1 MKIIYKKS
9 TITFFPLLLFSLL
22 ILFLPRYLAGF
33 KLGYINGKVIDS
45 FTYKPIKGALVTMND
60 TVVITDENG
69 MFSMKT
75 VSDKVAVRAYGY
87 MRTEQP
93 IGKPSLFTPFVTSPI
108 VVKLVPFTPKGLYL
122 SFYGIGSKILR
133 TSALDLIKKTEL
145 NTLVIDVKGDRG
157 MIMYKSSIPL
167 ASEIGAQRIITVKDI
182 TSLMSSLK
190 EQGIYTI
197 ARIVVFKDNLLA
209 HARPDLAIR
218 THNNGIWYD
227 RENLAWTDPFKKEVW
242 DYDINIAVEA
252 AQIGFDEIQ
261 FDYVRFPD
269 TNGLNFSMPNTEE
282 NRVKAITG
290 FLTEAR
296 NRLIPYNVFL
306 SADIFGYVLWNQNDT
321 KIGQRLEDIAP
332 ILDYI
337 NPMLYPSGFQHGI
350 PHYRLPVAYPSE
362 IVYLTLR
369 RAQQRTHLSTI
380 RFRPWLQAFRDYAF
394 DKRNFTGEEI
404 RAQIDAAEK
413 FGSHG
418 WMLWNPRNTYSSDG
432 LKKDYKIGY

>member
-1 MKIIYKKS
+1 MRIIYKKS
-9 TITFFPLLLFSLL
+9 AITLSFLLLFFLL
-22 ILFLPRYLAGF
+22 ILFLPRYIAGY
-33 KLGYINGKVIDS
+33 KLGYINGKVVDS

-69 MFSMKT
+69 MFSVKT
-75 VSDKVAVRAYGY
+75 VSDKIAARAYGY
-87 MRTEQP
+87 MRNEQS
-93 IGKPSLFTPFVTSPI
+93 IEKPSLFTPLVTSLNVI
-108 VVKLVPFTPKGLYL
+108 KLVPFTPKGLYL

-133 TSALDLIKKTEL
+133 TSALELIKKTEL

-182 TSLMSSLK
+182 ASLIKSLK

-197 ARIVVFKDNLLA
+197 ARIVVFKDDLLA

-218 THNNGIWYD
+218 THGSGIWYD

-242 DYDINIAVEA
+242 DYNINIAEEA
-252 AQIGFDEIQ
+252 AQLGFDEIQ

-282 NRVKAITG
+282 NRIEAISG
-290 FLTEAR
+290 FLIEAR
-296 NRLIPYNVFL
+296 KRLIPYNVFL
-306 SADIFGYVLWNQNDT
+306 SADIFGYVLWNLNDT
-321 KIGQRLEDIAP
+321 KIGQKLEDVTP

-337 NPMLYPSGFQHGI
+337 NPMLYPSGFQYGI
-350 PHYRLPVAYPSE
+350 PHYRFPVAYPFE

-369 RAQQRTHLSTI
+369 RAQERTHLSTI

-404 RAQIDAAEK
+404 RAQINAAEK

-418 WMLWNPRNTYSSDG
+418 WMLWNPRNDYSPDG
-432 LKKDYKIGY
+432 LKKRLSN